1 MIGLTALGT
10 TLIASSA
17 FAVEMSVSGGASLTL
32 NSTNSGKATAGNG
45 WTMGDSLN
53 FTGSGEM
60 DNGWTVTTKMEID
73 AGAEDDH
80 SFALGMGDSGTL
92 TFHGHGGS
100 SALGAVDDVTPNA
113 YEESWDVV
121 TGGDAAV
128 INGAG
133 QDNMFVYQSPSLSGA
148 TITIAYVNAG
158 TSGNASTGATAV
170 SYSDVAFAFSPEM
183 AEGLTVGFATG
194 DTEEVV
200 GTKNKESTMY
210 AKYAYGPVTV
220 GYQVSENDLTAA
232 SSDVEMTSMGVS
244 YAITDNFSVAYNQ
257 STFDKDGSTSDIE
270 ASGIS
275 WSYTMGSMTFAGAMN
290 EVENIGY
297 STAAS
302 ADREGYEMGLS
313 FAF

>member
-1 MIGLTALGT
+1 MNKLKMIGLTALGT

-73 AGAEDDH
+73 GGTEDDH
-80 SFALGMGDSGTL
+80 SFSLGMGDGGTL
-92 TFHGHGGS
+92 SFHGKGGS
-100 SALGAVDDVTPNA
+100 SALSGVDDVTPNA

-128 INGAG
+128 INGEANA
-133 QDNMFVYQSPSLSGA
+133 NMFVYQSPSLSGA
-148 TITIAYVNAG
+148 TITIAYVNSAAA
-158 TSGNASTGATAV
+158 TTAV
-170 SYSDVAFAFSPEM
+170 SYSDIAFAYSPEM

-210 AKYAYGPVTV
+210 AKYAYGPITV
-220 GYQVSENDLTAA
+220 GYQASENDLTAA

-257 STFDKDGSTSDIE
+257 STFDKDGSATDIE

-290 EVENIGY
+290 NVDNIGY
-297 STAAS
+297 ATTAA